1 MDRKDESPV
10 LILRGEKV
18 GLGPMTRDLIELGFR
33 WINDL
38 GVTHTLGV
46 FAHSV
51 MTREDE
57 EGWYQ
62 SSIGRK
68 DMAAF
73 AIYDLSTM
81 RPIGTTDLRAIN
93 HQHGTALYGI
103 LIGEKDCWGRGYGT
117 EATRLTLDY
126 GFNVLGLHN
135 ILLTVYAYNR
145 RGVRAYEKA
154 GFRLIGRRR
163 EARRLAGKRYD
174 EIMMDAVATD
184 FVSPV
189 ALGLITPD

>member
-1 MDRKDESPV
+1 MDRKDELPV
-10 LILRGEKV
+10 LILRGDKV
-18 GLGPMTRDLIELGFR
+18 GIGPLTRDLIELGFR

-38 GVTHTLGV
+38 EVTHTLGV
-46 FAHSV
+46 FALSV

-62 SSIGRK
+62 STIGRK
-68 DMAAF
+68 DVAAF
-73 AIYDLSTM
+73 AIYELATM

-103 LIGEKDCWGRGYGT
+103 LIGEKDCWGKGYGT

-135 ILLTVYAYNR
+135 ILLNVYAYNR

-174 EIMMDAVATD
+174 EIMMDAIASE
-184 FVSPV
+184 FESPA
-189 ALGLITPD
+189 ALALITPD

>member
-1 MDRKDESPV
+1 MDRKDELPV

-18 GLGPMTRDLIELGFR
+18 GIGPLTRDLIELGFR

-38 GVTHTLGV
+38 SVTHTLGV
-46 FAHSV
+46 FAQSV

-62 SSIGRK
+62 STIGRK
-68 DMAAF
+68 DVAAF
-73 AIYDLSTM
+73 AIYELATM

-93 HQHGTALYGI
+93 HQHGTALFGI
-103 LIGEKDCWGRGYGT
+103 LIGEKDCWGKGYGT
-117 EATRLTLDY
+117 EATRLTLDF
-126 GFNVLGLHN
+126 GFNILGLHN
-135 ILLTVYAYNR
+135 VLLNVYAYNR

-189 ALGLITPD
+189 ALGLITPA